1 MYGSVPAPDLPAIGL
16 AYRLSTFPRPRCF
29 PMTQNRKIL
38 YPSFRKHRYL
48 IAATILFSLLAA
60 SFEGFSLGL
69 LVPFLQSI
77 SNDAGNGF
85 TTGIT
90 WIDTTLLGVDQ
101 PTIVRVYR
109 ICGMILVA
117 TWLRTVF
124 SYLNTFYALKSRA
137 LIVED
142 MRMRIV
148 DQLQAVAL
156 RFYAKTKT
164 GELINTLTNELLR
177 VSHAYNLVM
186 SLISQVLLL
195 IVYAT
200 VAFWISW
207 ELSLMVVVFFGTLW
221 LSMTKLIEKV
231 RDSGTEITRAS
242 GRFTSALTEFINGV
256 RTVVAYNMKPYE
268 RNRLESAT
276 RDFAEANI
284 NTHRKE
290 LAVQPISQAVFGT
303 VLVAVIVLATQFL
316 VLPGKLDMALLL
328 TFLFA
333 LFRLVPVIHQ
343 INKYRGEWAG
353 LFGAMENVANVLRKD
368 DKPYQNDGFRLT
380 PPLQNAL
387 AFENVNFAYTSGEP
401 VLKDV
406 NLQIEAGKMTAI
418 VGASGS
424 GKSTLIDLIPRFYD
438 PDAGRILWDDTN
450 LQAFTMHSLRDR
462 IATVSQSTFIFNDTV
477 TANIRYGKPDATL
490 EEVREA
496 ARQANA
502 LDFIESMPQEFD
514 TIMGDRGTRLSGGQR
529 QRIAIARAIL
539 RDPEVLILDE
549 ATSALD
555 TVSEKLVKESLDAL
569 MQDRT
574 VIAVAH
580 RLSTIE
586 NADWIVVLEDGQIV
600 EQGTYAELLER
611 GGQLWTYHSMQF
623 QSA

>member
-1 MYGSVPAPDLPAIGL
+1 
-16 AYRLSTFPRPRCF
+16 
-29 PMTQNRKIL
+29 MTQNRKIL

>member
-1 MYGSVPAPDLPAIGL
+1 
-16 AYRLSTFPRPRCF
+16 
-29 PMTQNRKIL
+29 
-38 YPSFRKHRYL
+38 
-48 IAATILFSLLAA
+48 
-60 SFEGFSLGL
+60 
-69 LVPFLQSI
+69 
-77 SNDAGNGF
+77 
-85 TTGIT
+85 
-90 WIDTTLLGVDQ
+90 
-101 PTIVRVYR
+101 
-109 ICGMILVA
+109 
-117 TWLRTVF
+117 
-124 SYLNTFYALKSRA
+124 
-137 LIVED
+137 
-142 MRMRIV
+142 
-148 DQLQAVAL
+148 
-156 RFYAKTKT
+156 
-164 GELINTLTNELLR
+164 
-177 VSHAYNLVM
+177 
-186 SLISQVLLL
+186 
-195 IVYAT
+195 
-200 VAFWISW
+200 
-207 ELSLMVVVFFGTLW
+207 
-221 LSMTKLIEKV
+221 
-231 RDSGTEITRAS
+231 
-242 GRFTSALTEFINGV
+242 
-256 RTVVAYNMKPYE
+256 
-268 RNRLESAT
+268 
-276 RDFAEANI
+276 
-284 NTHRKE
+284 
-290 LAVQPISQAVFGT
+290 
-303 VLVAVIVLATQFL
+303 
-316 VLPGKLDMALLL
+316 
-328 TFLFA
+328 
-333 LFRLVPVIHQ
+333 
-343 INKYRGEWAG
+343 
-353 LFGAMENVANVLRKD
+353 
-368 DKPYQNDGFRLT
+368 
-380 PPLQNAL
+380 
-387 AFENVNFAYTSGEP
+387 
-401 VLKDV
+401 
-406 NLQIEAGKMTAI
+406 MTAI